1 MQPRIKLQYLAIE
14 GVIGAGKTSL
24 ARMIAAKFSGKLVLE
39 PIDDNPFLKD
49 FYSNPEKT
57 AFPTQLFFLL
67 SRHRQQLDLPQGDLF
82 HDLVVADY
90 LFAKDRIFAS
100 INLQDR
106 EFAIYDKVAAMLQQ
120 DIARPDLVIYLQ
132 SNTERLMANIRK
144 RNRDF
149 ERPITR
155 DYIRVLNE
163 AYNQFFF
170 NYFETPLLII
180 NSTEI
185 DFVNKSSDFEE
196 LVRRISQPIAGTEFY
211 SPINK

>member
-1 MQPRIKLQYLAIE
+1 MQPRTQLQYLAIE

-24 ARMIAAKFSGKLVLE
+24 ARMIASRFSGKLVLE
-39 PIDDNPFLKD
+39 PSDENPFLKD

-67 SRHRQQLDLPQGDLF
+67 SRYRQQQEIPQGDLF
-82 HDLVVADY
+82 HDLIVADY

-106 EFAIYDKVAAMLQQ
+106 EFAIYAKVASMLQQ
-120 DIARPDLVIYLQ
+120 DIPRPDLVIYLQ

-144 RNRDF
+144 RNRSF
-149 ERPITR
+149 ERPITK
-155 DYIRVLNE
+155 DYLRILNE
-163 AYNQFFF
+163 AYNQFFI
-170 NYFETPLLII
+170 NYRETPLLII

-185 DFVNKSSDFEE
+185 DFVNNSGDFEE

-211 SPINK
+211 SPIKI